1 MLEIK
6 IKQLLKNLFKA
17 SYMERDMIKDKA
29 EYLMA
34 LISNFAKNH
43 GLNVFQSY
51 RYVKRYGGIELVD
64 EHYEIMH
71 TLSFAEALDMLVN
84 YLKRQG
90 GKIE

>member
-1 MLEIK
+1 
-6 IKQLLKNLFKA
+6 
-17 SYMERDMIKDKA
+17 MIKDKA

-43 GLNVFQSY
+43 GLNV

-84 YLKRQG
+84 YLKLQG
-90 GKIE
+90 GKLE